1 MAWNITLL
9 LVKRKFSPRI
19 TILIKNNPSNGAP
32 GTKIEEDIDK
42 NSVIGLEELENVV
55 KEE

>member
-1 MAWNITLL
+1 MAWNITPL

-42 NSVIGLEELENVV
+42 NSIIGLEELKNVV

>member
-19 TILIKNNPSNGAP
+19 TILIKNNPSNSAP
-32 GTKIEEDIDK
+32 GTKMEEDIDK
-42 NSVIGLEELENVV
+42 NGIIGLKELENIV